1 MEIKVMRK
9 TEKIEYSDDVYRS
22 IINLKKEQSPKKYL
36 VFRKLIEME
45 TGHKILP
52 ASKELINHVDSIVKS
67 FINQL
72 PKELSGKSHSGVGWD
87 MEAKFRKYAKFRSPK
102 GTGYPDMEGDF
113 SDSLFYLE
121 NKGCNETSMNDTV
134 RTFYYSSSSR
144 IKQDAPHL
152 LIAFEYKKT
161 SKGKIWTDKYHIVDL
176 YDKKMSLRV
185 EVNNNGYG
193 NKHMF
198 ELDLI

>member
-1 MEIKVMRK
+1 MKK
-9 TEKIEYSDDVYRS
+9 EKIEYSDDVYRS

-45 TGHKILP
+45 TGYKILP
-52 ASKELINHVDSIVKS
+52 ASKELINHIDFIVKS

-72 PKELSGKSHSGVGWD
+72 PKESSDKSHSGAGWD
-87 MEAKFRKYAKFRSPK
+87 VESKFRKYAQLRSPK

-113 SDSLFYLE
+113 SGGLFYLE

>member
-1 MEIKVMRK
+1 MKKKE
-9 TEKIEYSDDVYRS
+9 EYSNDVYRS
-22 IINLKKEQSPKKYL
+22 IINLKKEQSPRKYL
-36 VFRKLIEME
+36 IFRKLIEME

-72 PKELSGKSHSGVGWD
+72 PKELSDKSHSGAGWE
-87 MEAKFRKYAKFRSPK
+87 METKFREYAQFRSPK

-113 SDSLFYLE
+113 SDEISKIESLFYLE
-121 NKGCNETSMNDTV
+121 NKGCNETSMNDTI

-152 LIAFEYKKT
+152 LVAFEYKKT
-161 SKGKIWTDKYHIVDL
+161 SKGKIWTNKYHIVDL

>member
-1 MEIKVMRK
+1 MIK

-52 ASKELINHVDSIVKS
+52 ASKELINHIDSIVKS

-72 PKELSGKSHSGVGWD
+72 PKELSDKSHSGAGWD
-87 MEAKFRKYAKFRSPK
+87 MEAKFRKYAQFRSPK

-113 SDSLFYLE
+113 SGGLFYLE